1 MRDRRLDLWRGLCL
15 IDMILVHLV
24 HEGVQFGALTPWI
37 VDYTRF
43 AAGGFVFVAGLGV
56 GLAYLRP
63 RGGDHPLG
71 TSTARLWTRAVY
83 LLGVHYA
90 LTGIIVTLDV
100 LRGARQP
107 AADPLALVLDIAF
120 LREAPPYI
128 DVLPLYVAM
137 LLVTPAAFALLRRG
151 LWPLVALVSAA
162 VFAYGRHDPGA
173 FSPRASVEFPFL
185 LWQAFFVAGL
195 VFSVAVPRLDRGRRA
210 WRAAM
215 AGAWIAFVVT
225 TTLAYGPRFDLV
237 PEPTLVSFAK
247 VPLTTGE
254 LLRYLTATLVVLTTS
269 AVAWRRVRGWASAA
283 AIATLGRRSLAVY
296 GAHVFLQMLAL
307 LAVTPLWWIGSAQ
320 ALVVVPVLA
329 GSWLVARAVDRW
341 EARARPWSDF
351 RRAFRTWGAAPAGLV
366 AAALLIVVVRPPL
379 PDEAGVEVGSETQ
392 FSGEIDLV
400 DVVDEPSF
408 TPDVTIDEAPFD
420 DDDDAPEIEELDELD
435 DAPLQSGLGGSL
447 VV

>member
-24 HEGVQFGALTPWI
+24 HEGVQFGVLTPWI

-63 RGGDHPLG
+63 RDDRHLRA
-71 TSTARLWTRAVY
+71 STARLWARAVY

-100 LRGARQP
+100 LRGTRSP
-107 AADPLALVLDIAF
+107 AADPLALVRDIAF
-120 LREAPPYI
+120 LREAPSYI
-128 DVLPLYVAM
+128 DVFPLYVAM

-162 VFAYGRHDPGA
+162 VFTYGRHDPHA

-195 VFSVAVPRLDRGRRA
+195 LFSMVVPRLDRGRRA
-210 WRAAM
+210 WRVAM
-215 AGAWIAFVVT
+215 AGAWIAFIVT
-225 TTLAYGPRFDLV
+225 TSLAYGPRFDIV
-237 PEPTLVSFAK
+237 PEPTFVSFAK

-254 LLRYLTATLVVLTTS
+254 LLRYLAATLVVLTTS
-269 AVAWRRVRGWASAA
+269 AVGWRHMRRSAGAA

-320 ALVVVPVLA
+320 ALVVLPVLA

-341 EARARPWSDF
+341 EARPRPWTDL
-351 RRAFRTWGAAPAGLV
+351 RRALRGWGAAPAGLV
-366 AAALLIVVVRPPL
+366 AAAVLIAVVRPPL
-379 PDEAGVEVGSETQ
+379 PDEAGVEVGTETQ

-400 DVVDEPSF
+400 DAVDEPSF
-408 TPDVTIDEAPFD
+408 TPDVTIDETPF
-420 DDDDAPEIEELDELD
+420 DDDAPEIEELDELD
-435 DAPLQSGLGGSL
+435 DTPIQSGLGAPL

>member
-1 MRDRRLDLWRGLCL
+1 
-15 IDMILVHLV
+15 MILVHLV
-24 HEGVQFGALTPWI
+24 HEGVQFGVLTPWI

-63 RGGDHPLG
+63 RGDDPPPG
-71 TSTARLWTRAVY
+71 TSTTRLWTRAVY

-90 LTGIIVTLDV
+90 LTGVILTLDV
-100 LRGARQP
+100 LRGTRPP
-107 AADPLALVLDIAF
+107 AANPIALVLDVAF

-162 VFAYGRHDPGA
+162 VFAYGRHHPDA

-195 VFSVAVPRLDRGRRA
+195 LFSLAVPRLDRGPRA

-215 AGAWIAFVVT
+215 AGAWIAFAVT
-225 TTLAYGPRFDLV
+225 STLAYGPRFDFV
-237 PEPTLVSFAK
+237 PEPSFVSFAK

-254 LLRYLTATLVVLTTS
+254 LLRYLAATLVVLTTS
-269 AVAWRRVRGWASAA
+269 AVAWRHVRGSTSVA

-296 GAHVFLQMLAL
+296 GGHVFLQMVVL

-320 ALVVVPVLA
+320 AFGVVPMLA

-341 EARARPWSDF
+341 EARPRPWSDL
-351 RRAFRTWGAAPAGLV
+351 RRAFRGFGAAPAGLV
-366 AAALLIVVVRPPL
+366 AAALLIAVVRPPL
-379 PDEAGVEVGSETQ
+379 PDEAGVDVTVETQ
-392 FSGEIDLV
+392 FDGEIDLV
-400 DVVDEPSF
+400 DAVDEPSF
-408 TPDVTIDEAPFD
+408 TPDAMIDEAPFD
-420 DDDDAPEIEELDELD
+420 GAPEIEELDHLD
-435 DAPLQSGLGGSL
+435 DAPIQSGLAGSL
-447 VV
+447 VA

>member
-24 HEGVQFGALTPWI
+24 HEGVQFGVLTSWI

-63 RGGDHPLG
+63 RGDHPLRA
-71 TSTARLWTRAVY
+71 STVRLWTRAVY

-100 LRGARQP
+100 LRGARPP
-107 AADPLALVLDIAF
+107 AADPVALVVDVAL
-120 LREAPPYI
+120 LREAPAYV

-137 LLVTPAAFALLRRG
+137 LVLTPAAFALLQRG
-151 LWPLVALVSAA
+151 LWPLVALISAA
-162 VFAYGRHDPGA
+162 VFAYGRHDPAA

-195 VFSVAVPRLDRGRRA
+195 LFSTVVPRLDRGRRA

-215 AGAWIAFVVT
+215 VGAWIAFAVT
-225 TTLAYGPRFDLV
+225 TTLAYGPRFGIVL
-237 PEPTLVSFAK
+237 EPTFVSFVK

-254 LLRYLTATLVVLTTS
+254 LLRYLAATLVVLTTS
-269 AVAWRRVRGWASAA
+269 AVGWRRVRGSAGAA

-296 GAHVFLQMLAL
+296 GAHVFLQMAAL

-320 ALVVVPVLA
+320 ALVVVPVLV

-341 EARARPWSDF
+341 EARPRPWSDL
-351 RRAFRTWGAAPAGLV
+351 RRAFRGWGAAPAGLV
-366 AAALLIVVVRPPL
+366 AAALLIAVVRAPL
-379 PDEAGVEVGSETQ
+379 PEEADVHVETDTQ

-400 DVVDEPSF
+400 DAVDEPSF
-408 TPDVTIDEAPFD
+408 TPDVSIDETPFEE
-420 DDDDAPEIEELDELD
+420 APEIEEIDERQ
-435 DAPLQSGLGGSL
+435 DAPLQSDVGASL